1 MLWHPLVPFDPAA
14 WSDWQLRGQVQRQ
27 GCQIQLVYELK
38 QGQGSPLHWPQPSKP
53 PCRRDGLWQGTCFEL
68 FIGEADAESYAELNV
83 SPSGDWNWY
92 GLRGY
97 RQGLEPQPLT
107 KAPLQGI
114 IASGEPNACQW
125 HVLLQLE
132 LPQAW
137 EQASLRAGMTA
148 VMARLDGSV
157 GYWAQHHGGPEP
169 DFHRTDTRVLV
180 L

>member
-1 MLWHPLVPFDPAA
+1 MLWHPLVPFDLAA
-14 WSDWQLRGQVQRQ
+14 WPDWQLRGQVQRQ

-68 FIGEADAESYAELNV
+68 FIGEADAKPYAELNV
-83 SPSGDWNWY
+83 CPSGDWNWY
-92 GLRGY
+92 RLQDY
-97 RQGLEPQPLT
+97 RQGLEPQPLS
-107 KAPLQGI
+107 KAPLQRI
-114 IASGEPNACQW
+114 IPAGKPHARQW
-125 HVLLQLE
+125 RVTLQLE

-137 EQASLRAGMTA
+137 EQASLRAGITA
-148 VMARLDGSV
+148 VLAREDGSV

-169 DFHRTDTRVLV
+169 DFHRSDARVVV